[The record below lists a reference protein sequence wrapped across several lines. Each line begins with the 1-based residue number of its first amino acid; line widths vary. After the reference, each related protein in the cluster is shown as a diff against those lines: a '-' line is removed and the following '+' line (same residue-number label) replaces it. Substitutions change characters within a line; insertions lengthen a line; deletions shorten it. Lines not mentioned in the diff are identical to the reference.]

1 MNKSVRNIIIRIIIM
16 LILSAAVVL
25 IGFAF
30 RPKNAEPTEK
40 EIVEGHDLILWYYDD
55 SMEDFA
61 EQVKAD
67 YFKTA
72 GLRVE
77 CKKVSAVSFF
87 DNINRFNITGDEAPD
102 LYITETTKLEQ
113 AFLGSTAKVNADTDT
128 YSLRNYS
135 RNSLS
140 SVMYDG
146 KMVGYPLCF
155 NTAFFVYNPDMVE
168 KAPKT
173 FKEIEEMS
181 TSFIKDTDS
190 DVDMIML
197 FDVSN
202 LLDNYLFIGNY
213 LDLGGDNGDDR
224 MSFDVYNENLIEAA
238 FRYQELGS
246 NLKIDLSTTTYDLVE
261 NSFAFGRC
269 KMALLNCSSLSL
281 LNELNA
287 PYVVAEF
294 PKLTDALGTKGLS
307 DTWCVCVNPMSEHV
321 EDAENLAK
329 FMTYDEADA
338 VYGNTGYMSCLRSA
352 NTGKGFKS
360 VYKQYEI
367 SASLP
372 KLIET
377 DSLWKDLKVMLN
389 DIWTGADVA
398 SKLDSFQTKVNNSLS
413 SVNGIQK

>member
-1 MNKSVRNIIIRIIIM
+1 MNKSVRNIIIRIVVM
-16 LILSAAVVL
+16 LVLSAVIVCIAALV
-25 IGFAF
+25 
-30 RPKNAEPTEK
+30 RPKTDEVQSQD
-40 EIVEGHDLILWYYDD
+40 IVEGHDLILWYYD
-55 SMEDFA
+55 EDMKDYA

-67 YFKTA
+67 YFKSY

-87 DNINRFNITGDEAPD
+87 DSINRLNISGNEAPD

-113 AFLGSTAKVNADTDT
+113 AYLGSAAKINEDTET
-128 YSLRNYS
+128 YSLKNYS
-135 RNSLS
+135 RNALA
-140 SVMYDG
+140 SVMYKG

-168 KAPKT
+168 NAPKS
-173 FKEIEEMS
+173 FKEIQEMS
-181 TSFIKDTDS
+181 ISFIKDTES

-213 LDLGGDNGDDR
+213 LNLGGDNGDD
-224 MSFDVYNENLIEAA
+224 SDAFDVYNDNLIEAA

-246 NLKIDLSTTTYDLVE
+246 NLKIDFDTTTYDLVE

-287 PYVVAEF
+287 PYVITEL
-294 PKLTDALGTKGLS
+294 PKLTDALETKGLS
-307 DTWCVCVNPMSEHV
+307 NTWCVCVNPMSSNVSQAEH
-321 EDAENLAK
+321 LAK
-329 FMTYDEADA
+329 FMTYDEGG
-338 VYGNTGYMSCLRSA
+338 VIYSNTGYMSCLRSA
-352 NTGKGFKS
+352 NTGKGFHA
-360 VYKQYEI
+360 VYKQYEV

-377 DSLWKDLKVMLN
+377 E
-389 DIWTGADVA
+389 DIWKELKNLMNGIWKGSDVVA
-398 SKLDSFQTKVNNSLS
+398 SLDNFQMLVNASLATR
-413 SVNGIQK
+413 NATQK

>member
-16 LILSAAVVL
+16 LILSAAIVL

-30 RPKNAEPTEK
+30 RPKNTEPAEK

-55 SMEDFA
+55 NMEDFV

-67 YFKTA
+67 YFKTS

-87 DNINRFNITGDEAPD
+87 DNINRLNISGEEAPD

-113 AFLGSTAKVNADTDT
+113 AYLGSTAKVNGDTDI
-128 YSLRNYS
+128 YSLKNYS

-155 NTAFFVYNPDMVE
+155 NTSFFVYNPDMVE

-173 FKEIEEMS
+173 FKEIAEMS
-181 TSFIKDTDS
+181 TSFIKDAES

-202 LLDNYLFIGNY
+202 LLDNYLFVGNY
-213 LDLGGDNGDDR
+213 LTLGGDNGDN
-224 MSFDVYNENLIEAA
+224 SEEFDVYNENLIEAA
-238 FRYQELGS
+238 FRYQELSS
-246 NLKIDLSTTTYDLVE
+246 NLKIDLATTTYDLVE

-269 KMALLNCSSLSL
+269 KMALLNCSSLAL
-281 LNELNA
+281 LNELNV
-287 PYVVAEF
+287 PYVITEF
-294 PKLTDALGTKGLS
+294 PKLTDMLGTKGLA
-307 DTWCVCVNPMSEHV
+307 DNWCVCVNPMSGNV
-321 EDAENLAK
+321 EKAEELAK
-329 FMTYDEADA
+329 FMTFDEAG
-338 VYGNTGYMSCLRSA
+338 VIYGNTGYMSCLRSV
-352 NTGKGFKS
+352 NRGKGFKT
-360 VYKQYEI
+360 VYEQYEI
-367 SASLP
+367 TSRLP

-377 DSLWKDLKVMLN
+377 EDLWKDLKSMLN
-389 DIWTGADVA
+389 NIWTGADVA
-398 SKLDSFQTKVNNSLS
+398 SELDQFQIKVNDSLFAR
-413 SVNGIQK
+413 NELQK

>member
-1 MNKSVRNIIIRIIIM
+1 MNKSVRNIIIRIIVM
-16 LILSAAVVL
+16 LVLSAAVVL
-25 IGFAF
+25 VALAF
-30 RPKNAEPTEK
+30 RPKTEGNAAK
-40 EIVEGHDLILWYYDD
+40 EIEEGHDLILWYY
-55 SMEDFA
+55 EDGMKDLA

-67 YFKTA
+67 YFKTS

-87 DNINRFNITGDEAPD
+87 DNINKLNINGGEAPD
-102 LYITETTKLEQ
+102 LYISETTKLEQ
-113 AFLGSTAKVNADTDT
+113 AFLGSTAKVNEDTDT

-140 SVMYDG
+140 SVMYNG

-155 NTAFFVYNPDMVE
+155 NTSFFVYNPDMVE

-173 FKEIEEMS
+173 FKEIQEMS
-181 TSFIKDTDS
+181 TSFIKDTES

-213 LDLGGDNGDDR
+213 LELGGDNGDNNDE
-224 MSFDVYNENLIEAA
+224 FDVYNENLIEAA

-246 NLKIDLSTTTYDLVE
+246 NLKIDLATTTYDLVE

-269 KMALLNCSSLSL
+269 KMALLNCSSLAL
-281 LNELNA
+281 LNEVNA
-287 PYVVAEF
+287 PYVITDL
-294 PKLTDALGTKGLS
+294 PRLTDALGTKGLS
-307 DTWCVCVNPMSEHV
+307 NTWCVCVNPMSKNV
-321 EDAENLAK
+321 EQAEELAK
-329 FMTYDEADA
+329 FMTYDEAGI
-338 VYGNTGYMSCLRSA
+338 VYDNTGYMSCLRSA
-352 NTGKGFKS
+352 NEGKGFAS

-367 SASLP
+367 TSSLP

-377 DSLWKDLKVMLN
+377 ENLWKDLKSMLN
-389 DIWTGADVA
+389 EIWTGADVSA
-398 SKLDSFQTKVNNSLS
+398 QLESFQTKVNDSLFTE
-413 SVNGIQK
+413 NPIQK